1 MGDAL
6 RIEDV
11 LIPLDVL
18 RQRFG
23 ISESTAYR
31 WLRADS
37 IDLVRYGDGFKA
49 VRWGDIETAQ
59 ANTTRR
65 WTETSTSGGG

>member
-1 MGDAL
+1 VRPEDA
-6 RIEDV
+6 

-37 IDLVRYGDGFKA
+37 IELVRYGDGFKA
-49 VRWGDIETAQ
+49 VRWGDIENAQ

-65 WTETSTSGGG
+65 WTEQTMEGSAP